1 MNYLQ
6 SFFVTVLLGVL
17 AVTASGF
24 LYEILRISYL
34 VQVSK

>member
-17 AVTASGF
+17 AITASGF
-24 LYEILRISYL
+24 LYEILRIAYL
-34 VQVSK
+34 VEISK